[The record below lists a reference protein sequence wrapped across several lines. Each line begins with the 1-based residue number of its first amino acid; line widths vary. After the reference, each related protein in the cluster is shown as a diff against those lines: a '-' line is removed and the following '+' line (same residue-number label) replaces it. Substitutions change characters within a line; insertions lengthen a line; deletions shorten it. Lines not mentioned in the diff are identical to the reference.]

1 MKHKK
6 CDLFFLF
13 ICTLLLSIDV
23 VHFAR
28 LFRSFCT
35 IFPFILH
42 DFQAG
47 SLTFYDDFF
56 GRCTPYLRI

>member
-1 MKHKK
+1 MRDKK

-13 ICTLLLSIDV
+13 IYTLLRPINV

-35 IFPFILH
+35 TFHVRPL
-42 DFQAG
+42 G
-47 SLTFYDDFF
+47 SYDDFF